1 MSGDS
6 LQEFK
11 LLEQERWG
19 RNEPMQTTETI
30 PASMGIGVSQ
40 NPSRGALTVQ
50 DIHKSSVH

>member
-11 LLEQERWG
+11 LLEQEQWG
-19 RNEPMQTTETI
+19 RKELTQTAETI
-30 PASMGIGVSQ
+30 PASTGIGVSQ
-40 NPSRGALTVQ
+40 NPSRGALMVQ